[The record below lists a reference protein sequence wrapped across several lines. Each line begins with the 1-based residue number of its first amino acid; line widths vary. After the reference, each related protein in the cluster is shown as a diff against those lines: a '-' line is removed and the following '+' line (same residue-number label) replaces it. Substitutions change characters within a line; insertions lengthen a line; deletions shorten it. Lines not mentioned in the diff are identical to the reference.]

1 MIAALKAEIDKD
13 IDKHKKARGKISS
26 LHQETVK
33 ISQQIEEVCESLT
46 RMEELEC
53 NEASY
58 QEILMNI
65 ECVNETGSQK
75 NKVTRENDGIL
86 AYLTYPDYKQKVV
99 AEKVEGDYAVDDKVL
114 DMKWVLDKA
123 KVKGLMKIVE
133 SRGKAHKTF
142 QK

>member
-33 ISQQIEEVCESLT
+33 MSQQIGEICESLT

-53 NEASY
+53 NEDSY
-58 QEILMNI
+58 QEILTNI
-65 ECVNETGSQK
+65 ECVNEIGSQK

-86 AYLTYPDYKQKVV
+86 EYLTYAEDKQRVM
-99 AEKVEGDYAVDDKVL
+99 ARQVEEDYALDKKVL
-114 DMKWVLDKA
+114 DSKWVLDQG
-123 KVKGLMKIVE
+123 KVEGLMKIVS
-133 SRGKAHKTF
+133 SRAAAHKTF
-142 QK
+142 KK